1 MIGQT
6 ISHYRILEKLGGGGM
21 GVVYKAEDTR
31 LKRLVALKFL
41 PPDAAQDPIALERF
55 RREAEAAS
63 ALNHPNICTIYD
75 IGEHDGQQFMA
86 MEFMDGQT
94 LKHCI
99 AGRPLPFDEMLELGI
114 QIADA
119 LDAAHAKG
127 IVHRDIKPAN
137 LFVTTRGH
145 AKVLDFGLAKL
156 AQAHSVLEGVGV
168 SGMAT
173 VTAEDLLTTPGAA
186 VGTIAFMSPE
196 QVRGEELDARTDL
209 FSFGLVLYE
218 MATGRPAFPGNTSGV
233 ISEAILNRAPIPL
246 ERLNPELP
254 PKLEEIVNKAIEKDR
269 KLRYQ
274 HAADIRTD
282 LQRLKRDTESGRLS
296 VGAASSASHR
306 VAPRT
311 RTWALSASVLV
322 IVAAVSVGLYRY
334 GSHRAIPSNGREPLF
349 VAEFTNATNDPV
361 FDDVLREV
369 TKTELDRSPAVAVVD
384 DDRVSELLHS
394 MGQAADARLT
404 PELAQQVCERGKGKL
419 LAQGAIKPQGSA
431 YAIELTALDC
441 ASGRVLSHEQ
451 AESKNMDEVLTTV
464 SRLAA
469 ATRLRLSGTAGKA
482 ATDPAPLPTLSVQA
496 FRAFASGDRIL
507 HSQPMQASTMLRRAT
522 QLDPNFVD
530 AWLDLQ
536 VADHILGETQREIE
550 DDKRAFALKDRASG
564 SEKQW
569 IESVYYLVVTGEI
582 YKAIDALRSWER
594 LEPNEFAAHNLL
606 GMTYGNLGLY
616 QKSAEEFRLAVA
628 ADPNHYLPYG
638 NLAAAL
644 VAEGEYVQAEAALH
658 PAELKKLQDTSSHR
672 HDRLYELA
680 LLRTDTAALE
690 RERAW
695 MAQNADDPFVV
706 RMQARID
713 LFEGRLSRA
722 RQRTQHA
729 VNIVL
734 ESNLKESAADMLLT
748 EASAEALSGESTQA
762 RVTVASVM
770 KLAVSKERK
779 SRAAIVMALNGQEKQ
794 AQQIMDRLVRE
805 NPSDTLLNAVD
816 APLVL
821 AASQLGSRQADQAL
835 RSLEPVKP
843 YEFGWHADSFPNYLR
858 AMAYLQLRRAEEAAT
873 EFRAVL
879 DHRGVAPMATMWETS
894 QLGLARAYILQGN
907 SAKARAAY
915 QDFFTLWKD
924 SDPDIPILKQAK
936 AEYAKLQ

>member
-218 MATGRPAFPGNTSGV
+218 MATGRPAFPRNTF
-233 ISEAILNRAPIPL
+233 
-246 ERLNPELP
+246 
-254 PKLEEIVNKAIEKDR
+254 
-269 KLRYQ
+269 
-274 HAADIRTD
+274 
-282 LQRLKRDTESGRLS
+282 
-296 VGAASSASHR
+296 
-306 VAPRT
+306 
-311 RTWALSASVLV
+311 
-322 IVAAVSVGLYRY
+322 SVGLYRY

-404 PELAQQVCERGKGKL
+404 PELAQQVCERGKGIL

-805 NPSDTLLNAVD
+805 NPSDTLLNAV
-816 APLVL
+816 A
-821 AASQLGSRQADQAL
+821 
-835 RSLEPVKP
+835 
-843 YEFGWHADSFPNYLR
+843 
-858 AMAYLQLRRAEEAAT
+858 
-873 EFRAVL
+873 
-879 DHRGVAPMATMWETS
+879 
-894 QLGLARAYILQGN
+894 
-907 SAKARAAY
+907 
-915 QDFFTLWKD
+915 
-924 SDPDIPILKQAK
+924 
-936 AEYAKLQ
+936 